1 MEYALTETNGLT
13 KSIDYLLEI
22 LSSSIYFIIAI
33 IFYLK
38 YDFIVPLLL
47 IVGIIPYCIL
57 KSRLNKY
64 SYDVSKEANSIG
76 RRLSATRHLMISKYY
91 AHEVRSFNMFDF
103 LIGKY
108 KQFVADRIDLSV
120 SSEKKKNEYSFYM
133 SLTGIIMGLLASVR
147 IIFQVFSG
155 IITLGEYTLLQSYVV
170 KMQSSLD
177 SLVNNI
183 LQLAERNLYL
193 ENLFT
198 FIDESKYESSKDGD
212 IQLIPAAPHKIEFQ
226 NVSFS
231 YPTND
236 KLILDDI
243 SFTINPGESILLVGE
258 NGAGKST
265 LLMLLN
271 SFYDNYKGKILIDDV
286 ELHSIAQKSIW

>member
-1 MEYALTETNGLT
+1 MVNVKYSKFDEPEFYDAMEYALTETNGLT

-22 LSSSIYFIIAI
+22 LSSSINFIIAI

-47 IVGIIPYCIL
+47 LVGIIPYCIL

-147 IIFQVFSG
+147 IVF
-155 IITLGEYTLLQSYVV
+155 
-170 KMQSSLD
+170 
-177 SLVNNI
+177 
-183 LQLAERNLYL
+183 
-193 ENLFT
+193 
-198 FIDESKYESSKDGD
+198 
-212 IQLIPAAPHKIEFQ
+212 
-226 NVSFS
+226 
-231 YPTND
+231 
-236 KLILDDI
+236 
-243 SFTINPGESILLVGE
+243 
-258 NGAGKST
+258 
-265 LLMLLN
+265 
-271 SFYDNYKGKILIDDV
+271 
-286 ELHSIAQKSIW
+286 